1 MTEAHAAFTRTRPA
15 AKATT
20 PWSVPTLAVALFAT
34 GFGLPRAGGY
44 TLADVLIGAFVV
56 LATLEMVARRAR
68 PRPIVIAVLLP
79 ILLVL
84 GGALIGALD
93 VGLTHWIVYDL
104 IRDIG
109 AAAAL
114 LAVLQ
119 VFDLAPAKWFRI
131 PARALA
137 AVVAIVALQLVFL
150 GQETL
155 RAKATFPNPN
165 VAGHFMATCFMA
177 MLVLPVP
184 RWVRVAG
191 LGAAGVGVVA
201 TGSFG
206 AILQV
211 AVGLTVVAVGAARR
225 IRPAT
230 RQLLVFAVVATIGFL
245 GVAAA
250 SGVQFLPERGE
261 STGYNANHLER
272 TTSGRLDLWGAA
284 IDQVIDRPWGIGPGS
299 SRNLQV
305 LREGDDSKET
315 HSEPL
320 AFLSERGAI
329 GLLGLVALWATLW
342 RFAVPRGVG
351 RAMILSLV
359 VASFFR
365 ETSHYR
371 HLWILLA
378 LVVTYERTMA
388 AARARRS
395 LTIVP

>member
-1 MTEAHAAFTRTRPA
+1 MTAADAAFARTRPA
-15 AKATT
+15 AKAMT

-34 GFGLPRAGGY
+34 GFGLPRAGGF
-44 TLADVLIGAFVV
+44 TAADALIGAFIV

-68 PRPIVIAVLLP
+68 PRPIVLAVLLP
-79 ILLVL
+79 ILLVF

-93 VGLTHWIVYDL
+93 VGLTHWVVYDL

-119 VFDLAPAKWFRI
+119 VFDLAPAGWFRV

-137 AVVAIVALQLVFL
+137 AIVGLVAIQLVFL

-177 MLVLPVP
+177 LLVLPVS
-184 RWVRVAG
+184 RWIRIAG
-191 LGAAGVGVVA
+191 LSAAGIGVVA

-206 AILQV
+206 AILQL
-211 AVGLTVVAVGAARR
+211 AVGLAVVAFGAARR

-230 RQLLVFAVVATIGFL
+230 RQLLAFAVIATIGFL

-272 TTSGRLDLWGAA
+272 TTTGRLDLWGAA

-305 LREGDDSKET
+305 LREGDASKET

-320 AFLSERGAI
+320 AFLSERGAL
-329 GLLGLVALWATLW
+329 GLVGLVALWATLW

-359 VASFFR
+359 VASLFR

-378 LVVTYERTMA
+378 LVVTYERTVA
-388 AARARRS
+388 VARTRRNPAV
-395 LTIVP
+395 VP

>member
-1 MTEAHAAFTRTRPA
+1 MTAADAALARTRPA
-15 AKATT
+15 AKAMT

-34 GFGLPRAGGY
+34 GFGVPRAGGF
-44 TLADVLIGAFVV
+44 TAADALIGAFIV

-68 PRPIVIAVLLP
+68 PRPIVLAVLLP
-79 ILLVL
+79 ILLVF

-93 VGLTHWIVYDL
+93 VGLTHWVVYDL

-119 VFDLAPAKWFRI
+119 VFDLAPAGWFRL

-137 AVVAIVALQLVFL
+137 AIVGLVVIQLVFL

-177 MLVLPVP
+177 LLVLPVS
-184 RWVRVAG
+184 RWVRIAG
-191 LGAAGVGVVA
+191 LSAAGIGVVA

-206 AILQV
+206 AILQL
-211 AVGLTVVAVGAARR
+211 AVGLAVVAFGAARR

-230 RQLLVFAVVATIGFL
+230 RQLLAFAVIATIGFL

-272 TTSGRLDLWGAA
+272 TTTGRLDLWGAA

-305 LREGDDSKET
+305 LREGDASKET

-320 AFLSERGAI
+320 AFLSERGAL
-329 GLLGLVALWATLW
+329 GLVGLVALWATLW

-359 VASFFR
+359 VASLFR

-378 LVVTYERTMA
+378 LVVTYERTLA
-388 AARARRS
+388 VARTRRNPAVVS
-395 LTIVP
+395 

>member
-1 MTEAHAAFTRTRPA
+1 MTEAHAAFARTGPA
-15 AKATT
+15 ATGKT
-20 PWSVPTLAVALFAT
+20 PWSVPVLAVALFAA
-34 GFGLPRAGGY
+34 GFGLPRVGGF
-44 TLADVLIGAFVV
+44 TVADALIGAFIV
-56 LATLEMVARRAR
+56 LATLELVARRAK
-68 PRPIVIAVLLP
+68 PQPIVVAVLLP

-84 GGALIGALD
+84 GGTLIGALT
-93 VGLTHWIVYDL
+93 VGLTHWVAYDL

-114 LAVLQ
+114 LTILQ
-119 VFDLAPAKWFRI
+119 VFDRAQTGWFRL

-137 AVVAIVALQLVFL
+137 AIVVVVATQLVFL
-150 GQETL
+150 SQETL

-177 MLVLPVP
+177 LLVLPVS
-184 RWVRVAG
+184 RLIRIVG
-191 LGAAGVGVVA
+191 LSAAGVGLVA

-206 AILQV
+206 AILQL
-211 AVGLTVVAVGAARR
+211 AVGLAIVAVGAAAR

-230 RQLLVFAVVATIGFL
+230 RQLVVFAVVATIGFL

-250 SGVQFLPERGE
+250 SGVQFLPDRGE
-261 STGYNANHLER
+261 STGYNADHLER
-272 TTSGRLDLWGAA
+272 TTSGRLDLWGSA
-284 IDQVIDRPWGIGPGS
+284 IDQVIHQPWGIGPGS
-299 SRNLQV
+299 NRNLQV
-305 LREGDDSKET
+305 LREGDASTET

-320 AFLSERGAI
+320 AFLSERGAL

-359 VASFFR
+359 VASLFR

-378 LVVTYERTMA
+378 LVVTYERTVA
-388 AARARRS
+388 AARIRRS
-395 LTIVP
+395 LTVVP

>member
-1 MTEAHAAFTRTRPA
+1 MTAADAAFARTRPA
-15 AKATT
+15 AKAMT

-34 GFGLPRAGGY
+34 GFGVPRAGGF
-44 TLADVLIGAFVV
+44 TAADALIGAFIV

-68 PRPIVIAVLLP
+68 PRPIVLAVLLP
-79 ILLVL
+79 ILLVF

-93 VGLTHWIVYDL
+93 VGLTHWVVYDL

-119 VFDLAPAKWFRI
+119 VFDLAPAGWFRV

-137 AVVAIVALQLVFL
+137 AIVGLVAIQLVFL

-177 MLVLPVP
+177 LLVLPVS
-184 RWVRVAG
+184 RWVRIAG
-191 LGAAGVGVVA
+191 LGAAGIGVVA

-206 AILQV
+206 AILQL
-211 AVGLTVVAVGAARR
+211 AVGLAVVAFGAARR

-230 RQLLVFAVVATIGFL
+230 RQLLAFAVIATIGFL

-261 STGYNANHLER
+261 STGYNADHLER

-305 LREGDDSKET
+305 LREGDASKET

-320 AFLSERGAI
+320 AFLSERGAL
-329 GLLGLVALWATLW
+329 GLVGLVALWATLW

-359 VASFFR
+359 VASLFR

-378 LVVTYERTMA
+378 LVVTYERTLA
-388 AARARRS
+388 VARTRRNPAVVS
-395 LTIVP
+395 

>member
-1 MTEAHAAFTRTRPA
+1 MTAADAAFATTRPA
-15 AKATT
+15 AKAMT

-34 GFGLPRAGGY
+34 GFGLPRAGGF
-44 TLADVLIGAFVV
+44 TAADALIGAFIV

-68 PRPIVIAVLLP
+68 PRPIVLAVLLP
-79 ILLVL
+79 ILLVF

-93 VGLTHWIVYDL
+93 VGLTHWVVYDL

-119 VFDLAPAKWFRI
+119 VFDLAPAGWFRV

-137 AVVAIVALQLVFL
+137 AIVGLVAIQLVFL

-177 MLVLPVP
+177 LLVLPVS
-184 RWVRVAG
+184 RWIRIAG
-191 LGAAGVGVVA
+191 LSAAGIGVVA

-206 AILQV
+206 AILQL
-211 AVGLTVVAVGAARR
+211 AVGLAVVAFGAARR

-230 RQLLVFAVVATIGFL
+230 RQLLAFAVIATIGFL

-272 TTSGRLDLWGAA
+272 TTTGRLDLWGAA

-305 LREGDDSKET
+305 LREGDASKET

-320 AFLSERGAI
+320 AFLSERGAL
-329 GLLGLVALWATLW
+329 GLVGLVALWATLW

-359 VASFFR
+359 VASLFR

-378 LVVTYERTMA
+378 LVVTYERTVA
-388 AARARRS
+388 VARTRRNPAV
-395 LTIVP
+395 VP